1 MTWWWPQTPVAN
13 HRRTVTTQSW
23 RGDRVIDAAAA
34 VTCTVRTAGPEDL
47 PAVLGV
53 HARRDRG
60 GDVPRPASDLEVQTW
75 MRMMRSENLTVYL
88 AEVNDQ
94 VVGTATL
101 ITMPNLTY
109 GCAPTAFVEAVV
121 VAVGH
126 RRKGIAT
133 AIMRRLLRDAGSAGC
148 NKVQLLSHKRHATD
162 GAHRLYTSLGFEPE
176 AEGFRLYLQQ
186 VPAAVQAAKRHSTIP
201 YAPLGDT

>member
-1 MTWWWPQTPVAN
+1 MIDA
-13 HRRTVTTQSW
+13 
-23 RGDRVIDAAAA
+23 DAAA
-34 VTCTVRTAGPEDL
+34 TCTVRTAGPEDL
-47 PAVLGV
+47 PAVLAV

-88 AEVNDQ
+88 AEVNYQ

-126 RRKGIAT
+126 RRKRIAT

-201 YAPLGDT
+201 EAPLGDTEGSPR